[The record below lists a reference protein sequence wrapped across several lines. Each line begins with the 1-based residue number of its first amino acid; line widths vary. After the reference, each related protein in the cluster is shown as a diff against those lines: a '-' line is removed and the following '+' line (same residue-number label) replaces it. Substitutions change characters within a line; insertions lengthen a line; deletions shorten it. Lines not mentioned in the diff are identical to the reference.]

1 MKVFDVYRIAKMG
14 IFATIY
20 VVVTLLSSSLSYGQI
35 QFRISEALMLLCF
48 FKKDYIIS
56 MTLGC
61 FIANLFSPLGLIDAV
76 FGTVATLIAVILI
89 YVCRERCGL
98 FAVSLFP
105 VITNAVIVAV
115 ELKIVYDMP
124 LFVSMWWIALGEFAC
139 VSVLGVIIF
148 KAISRNKQFMKL
160 IG

>member
-1 MKVFDVYRIAKMG
+1 MKTFDVYRIAKIG

-20 VVVTLLSSSLSYGQI
+20 VIVTLVASSLSYGQI
-35 QFRISEALMLLCF
+35 QFRISEALILLCF

-76 FGTVATLIAVILI
+76 FGTVATLVAVILI
-89 YVCRERCGL
+89 YACREKMGL
-98 FAVSLFP
+98 FMVSLFP
-105 VITNAVIVAV
+105 VVSNAVIIAV
-115 ELKIVYDMP
+115 ELKFVYDMP
-124 LFVSMWWIALGEFAC
+124 LLMSMWWIALGEFAC
-139 VSVLGVIIF
+139 VSVLGVVIF
-148 KAISRNKQFMKL
+148 KAISKNKQFVKL